1 MRPSQRSICEQQ
13 QRTRPNQKG
22 GKPHRNDYIYQRFS
36 PLNLTLTSIPRAI
49 VIILLN
55 NVAPIPAMPDQER
68 TDVLKE
74 FLDHLTPNTNHN
86 EPQTMDHNILSL
98 VVKFLSGDS
107 RKDHHLEER
116 YERRSTH
123 HQGLRR
129 GPFPAAIAFLHARQ
143 DHSTVNRQQHDGG
156 GDSMQQL
163 SQAMNK
169 PDRDTRV
176 PGAGHR
182 ESRV

>member
-1 MRPSQRSICEQQ
+1 M
-13 QRTRPNQKG
+13 G
-22 GKPHRNDYIYQRFS
+22 
-36 PLNLTLTSIPRAI
+36 
-49 VIILLN
+49 
-55 NVAPIPAMPDQER
+55 
-68 TDVLKE
+68 
-74 FLDHLTPNTNHN
+74 
-86 EPQTMDHNILSL
+86 HNILSL

-107 RKDHHLEER
+107 REDHHLEER

-129 GPFPAAIAFLHARQ
+129 GAFLAAIAFLHARQ

-176 PGAGHR
+176 RGLDIGNHGFELTRRTFWRTEWRSSKSMTSKLIGQGEDTTLGAGVKKLSLLMRLVISVLACLRPHGNV
-182 ESRV
+182 SFVLYIVVH

>member
-1 MRPSQRSICEQQ
+1 
-13 QRTRPNQKG
+13 
-22 GKPHRNDYIYQRFS
+22 
-36 PLNLTLTSIPRAI
+36 
-49 VIILLN
+49 
-55 NVAPIPAMPDQER
+55 MPDQER

-86 EPQTMDHNILSL
+86 EAQTMDHNILSL

-107 RKDHHLEER
+107 REDRHLEER

-129 GPFPAAIAFLHARQ
+129 GAFLAAIAFLHARQ

-156 GDSMQQL
+156 VIQC
-163 SQAMNK
+163 NNF
-169 PDRDTRV
+169 RR
-176 PGAGHR
+176 R
-182 ESRV
+182 